1 MTEGVPVERGSGL
14 IGEGAG
20 VGWGRLPGGFLL
32 HALQAVH
39 LLLAAEGHS
48 QCPGIVL
55 KPRMKSSKNVKLLS
69 SKKRVL
75 GTSKHVIPEFLFV

>member
-1 MTEGVPVERGSGL
+1 MEGKSLVVSVGGGGGGGRKSGGL
-14 IGEGAG
+14 
-20 VGWGRLPGGFLL
+20 LL

-55 KPRMKSSKNVKLLS
+55 KPRMLSAKNVKLLY
-69 SKKRVL
+69 SKIQFK
-75 GTSKHVIPEFLFV
+75 